1 MRGKQM
7 ISLSGKHSALL
18 TVLFLACL
26 VVIPLLSGCAE
37 GEEEATPTPA
47 GTPTATVAATVT
59 PAAEATGITDTEIV
73 LGAHLILGGPMG
85 AAFRMIPDATA
96 AYFRYINDTQGGVC
110 GREIVYKMED
120 NQNDAAQGLEA
131 ARKLIERDEVFALV
145 GNLGDD
151 SEAAAWDYINEK
163 GVPDIFFSGGV
174 HRFATDPE
182 GHPWTIPLI
191 PSYTVEGTFL
201 GEYISENLPGEKVAA
216 IYENGPQGWDEL
228 AGLKL
233 GLDPDKNELV
243 TEQSFELTAISIRSQ
258 VANMKNSGA
267 TVAVYLCGP
276 GWVGQAIKEADRLGW
291 HPAIFMSY
299 TSADDIMFQFVS
311 PELLEGAITFQAFKL
326 ATMREDPAVANHY
339 DIMREYGGPAPSN
352 FTIYA
357 QLVGELA
364 VEALSRTCDN
374 LTREGLMDAVESIQG
389 WHTDLLL
396 DEVNVTFS
404 DTDHIGLQTGRMLR
418 VIVEDGKA
426 GFEYFG
432 PLYVFEEE

>member
-1 MRGKQM
+1 VWKPGK
-7 ISLSGKHSALL
+7 LWLTFSALAAVLVIL
-18 TVLFLACL
+18 TAAC
-26 VVIPLLSGCAE
+26 E
-37 GEEEATPTPA
+37 EEKGEE
-47 GTPTATVAATVT
+47 TPTATLA
-59 PAAEATGITDTEIV
+59 AAETATPTATDTPTAAAEVPGITDTEIV

-85 AAFRMIPDATA
+85 AAFRMIPDATE
-96 AYFRYINDTQGGVC
+96 AYFKYINDTQGGVC

-131 ARKLIERDEVFALV
+131 ARKLIERDEVFAMV

-163 GVPDIFFSGGV
+163 GVPDILFSGGV

-258 VANMKNSGA
+258 VANMKNSDA

-311 PELLEGAITFQAFKL
+311 PDLLEGAITFQAFKL
-326 ATMREDPAVANHY
+326 ATMREDPAVAEHY
-339 DIMREYGGPAPSN
+339 DIMRDYGGPAPSN

-374 LTREGLMDAVESIQG
+374 LTRESLMDAVESIQG

-418 VIVEDGKA
+418 VVVEDGKA

>member
-1 MRGKQM
+1 MRMASVGM
-7 ISLSGKHSALL
+7 TLLVGMCLALL
-18 TVLFLACL
+18 VALAVAC
-26 VVIPLLSGCAE
+26 
-37 GEEEATPTPA
+37 GEEEEAIPTPA
-47 GTPTATVAATVT
+47 GTPAATVT
-59 PAAEATGITDTEIV
+59 ATATPAAEVPGITDTEIV

-85 AAFRMIPDATA
+85 AAFRMIPDATE
-96 AYFRYINDTQGGVC
+96 AYFKYINDTQGGVC
-110 GREIVYKMED
+110 GRKIVYKMED
-120 NQNDAAQGLEA
+120 NNNDAAQGLEA
-131 ARKLIERDEVFALV
+131 ARKLIERDQVFALV
-145 GNLGDD
+145 GSLGDD

-191 PSYTVEGTFL
+191 PSYTVEGTFI

-216 IYENGPQGWDEL
+216 LYENGPQGWDEL
-228 AGLKL
+228 EGLKL

-243 TEQSFELTAISIRSQ
+243 TEQSFELTAMSIRSQ

-276 GWVGQAIKEADRLGW
+276 GWVGQGIQEADRLGW
-291 HPAIFMSY
+291 HPDIFMSY

-311 PELLEGAITFQAFKL
+311 PKLLEGAITFQAFKL
-326 ATMREDPAVANHY
+326 ATMREDPAVARHY

-374 LTREGLMDAVESIQG
+374 LTREGLMDAVESIQD

-396 DEVNVTFS
+396 DEVNVSFS

-418 VIVEDGKA
+418 VIIEDGKA
-426 GFEYFG
+426 RFEYFG
-432 PLYVFEEE
+432 PLYVFED

>member
-1 MRGKQM
+1 MRMANVGM
-7 ISLSGKHSALL
+7 TLLVGMCLALL
-18 TVLFLACL
+18 VALAVAC
-26 VVIPLLSGCAE
+26 GE
-37 GEEEATPTPA
+37 EEEATPTPA
-47 GTPTATVAATVT
+47 GTPAATVT
-59 PAAEATGITDTEIV
+59 EIATPAAEVPGITDTEIV

-85 AAFRMIPDATA
+85 AAFRMIPDATE
-96 AYFRYINDTQGGVC
+96 AYFKYINDTQGGVC
-110 GREIVYKMED
+110 GRKIVYKMED
-120 NQNDAAQGLEA
+120 NNNDAAQGLEA
-131 ARKLIERDEVFALV
+131 ARKLIERDQVFALV
-145 GNLGDD
+145 GSLGDD

-191 PSYTVEGTFL
+191 PSYTVEGTFI
-201 GEYISENLPGEKVAA
+201 GEYISENLPGEKVAVL
-216 IYENGPQGWDEL
+216 YENGPQGWDEL
-228 AGLKL
+228 EGLKL
-233 GLDPDKNELV
+233 GLDPDKNELA
-243 TEQSFELTAISIRSQ
+243 TAQSFELTAISIRSQ

-276 GWVGQAIKEADRLGW
+276 GWVGQGIQEADRLGW
-291 HPAIFMSY
+291 HPDIFMSY

-326 ATMREDPAVANHY
+326 ATMREDPAVARHY
-339 DIMREYGGPAPSN
+339 DLMREYGGPAPSN

-374 LTREGLMDAVESIQG
+374 LTRQGLMDAVESIQD
-389 WHTDLLL
+389 WHSDLLL

-418 VIVEDGKA
+418 VIIEDGKA
-426 GFEYFG
+426 RFEYFG
-432 PLYVFEEE
+432 PLYVFEGE